1 MNLKLQS
8 RNIDVSESLQKLIER
23 QSRKIRKMLP
33 TFPSEVTDLT
43 ITVEKLPRGSQY
55 QTSLVLTVPQRAI
68 RVEEIEDN
76 PTSSIIRAF
85 SELLRRVKK
94 FKSQLNRER
103 LWRRQPSQT
112 AAEASS
118 DSVRELE
125 NAIGEYLEKIE
136 NYVRRELYFQVV
148 MNRLSPGQIEPQAL
162 VDEVFLD
169 LSSNASARPTNLSLE
184 QWMIQVARHKLQGRL
199 RELSQHSD
207 EPHVEESANAEPR
220 WEDEDLNF
228 YQPDESLRLED
239 LMVDQ
244 NIETPEEALQR
255 EEAELQLQKA
265 VARLPENVRE
275 SFVLFAVEGFTSDEV
290 AMITGRE
297 PEQVLQ
303 EVEKA
308 RQELRQE
315 IQS

>member
-8 RNIDVSESLQKLIER
+8 RNIELSESLNKLIER
-23 QSRKIRKMLP
+23 QSRKIWKMLP
-33 TFPSEVTDLT
+33 TFPSEVTDLAV
-43 ITVEKLPRGSQY
+43 TVEKLPRGSQY
-55 QTSLVLTVPQRAI
+55 QTVLVLTVPQRAI

-76 PTSSIIRAF
+76 PTSSIVRAF

-103 LWRRQPSQT
+103 LRRRQPRQT

-125 NAIGEYLEKIE
+125 DAIGEYLEKIE
-136 NYVRRELYFQVV
+136 TYIRRELYFQVI

-169 LSSNASARPTNLSLE
+169 LTAKASGRPTNLSLE
-184 QWMIQVARHKLQGRL
+184 QWMIQVARQKLQDRL
-199 RELSQHSD
+199 SELTEHSD
-207 EPHVEESANAEPR
+207 EPHVEESVKSEPR

-244 NIETPEEALQR
+244 NTETPEEALRR
-255 EEAELQLQKA
+255 EEVEQQLRTA
-265 VARLPENVRE
+265 VARLPETIRE
-275 SFVLFAVEGFTSDEV
+275 SFVLFAFEGFTSDEV

-297 PEQVLQ
+297 PEKVLE

-315 IQS
+315 MQA